1 MYSGSHKNSSIN
13 NYIINNRYYSHLKT
27 FSGNI
32 NIDYITIA
40 SDTIDDEYDNL
51 NGYLVPKK
59 KNYIPKNI
67 YQTHKS
73 MEYIK
78 SKPEI
83 YKAVQSWQIYNDYN
97 YMFFTDLECEEFI
110 KTNFDRDVLLAYN
123 KCPIAVMK
131 ADLWRYCI
139 IYKNGGI
146 YADTDTVCKIN
157 PTFLIKNKCL
167 LTIVPENDEHLCQ
180 WIFAAPPKS
189 PILKYVIDMV
199 VLRILSIPEIKG
211 NHVIHY
217 LTGPGAF
224 TAGIEKYLNENL
236 KDTYHK
242 KSAYVNYKD
251 ECLYV
256 LEPNHFHKNAIV
268 HLFSGQ
274 HFDGWTKER
283 DALLTDND

>member
-1 MYSGSHKNSSIN
+1 MYSGSHTNSSTR
-13 NYIINNRYYSHLKT
+13 NYIKNNRYYSHLKT

-32 NIDYITIA
+32 NIDYITITN
-40 SDTIDDEYDNL
+40 DTKDDEYDNL

-59 KNYIPKNI
+59 KTYIPKNI

-97 YMFFTDLECEEFI
+97 YRFFTDLECEEFI

-123 KCPIAVMK
+123 KCPLAVMK

-146 YADTDTVCKIN
+146 YADTDTVCKIHPN
-157 PTFLIKNKCL
+157 FLIKNKCL
-167 LTIVPENDEHLCQ
+167 LAIVPENDDEHLCQ

-211 NHVIHY
+211 EHVIHY

-236 KDTYHK
+236 KDTYDK

-251 ECLYV
+251 DCLYV

-274 HFDGWTKER
+274 HFDGWKKER
-283 DALLTDND
+283 DALLTD